1 MKNIFYLLLVLQ
13 INCAAEKEQDEFKYV
28 PFSKSV
34 IHLTVNHPL
43 PDTIKVHAD
52 AITIIPRGRS
62 ISNMLPIKDTGNY
75 HLLIDIDRPVKTNLY
90 IENDEYNILL
100 FPNDTT
106 HIELSSNQTVLNFN
120 YHGRGKS
127 INEYF
132 IQKKNILGY
141 TDILSKFQKTIKS
154 NSTYNSIKNSIDS
167 MTDMELSFLHKY
179 NSSNFLPEWFSTYE
193 TAEIVYSG
201 AGFKLTRPSSNERR
215 ERFKDT
221 LPDDFFNF
229 IVEIEIDNPDAIFS
243 SVYFLFLEWYF
254 KKDLPMDDIRKMPQ
268 LLGLKEYNSFIIE
281 KSNNQ
286 LSGISKE
293 VFHKRFFSAVASYY
307 SSKSEIDSL
316 ANALQLTDYNDLIL
330 VNKGDIIKDFKL
342 RNEFDSIVSF
352 CEFKDQILYINFW
365 ATWCGNCIKNI
376 PELNSLISKYEDD
389 LRIEFVNVCLDGE
402 KDRWVS
408 VIKKHNLLGINL
420 IAEGNLST
428 QLKRYFSIQ
437 GAPQYVLIGK
447 NNILIEKNT
456 MKAPGVNSK
465 IEKLLE
471 KISTTH

>member
-34 IHLTVNHPL
+34 IHLTANHPL

-179 NSSNFLPEWFSTYE
+179 NTY
-193 TAEIVYSG
+193 I
-201 AGFKLTRPSSNERR
+201 LTIHKVIIQNCY
-215 ERFKDT
+215 T
-221 LPDDFFNF
+221 
-229 IVEIEIDNPDAIFS
+229 I
-243 SVYFLFLEWYF
+243 
-254 KKDLPMDDIRKMPQ
+254 Q
-268 LLGLKEYNSFIIE
+268 NS
-281 KSNNQ
+281 
-286 LSGISKE
+286 
-293 VFHKRFFSAVASYY
+293 
-307 SSKSEIDSL
+307 
-316 ANALQLTDYNDLIL
+316 
-330 VNKGDIIKDFKL
+330 
-342 RNEFDSIVSF
+342 
-352 CEFKDQILYINFW
+352 
-365 ATWCGNCIKNI
+365 
-376 PELNSLISKYEDD
+376 
-389 LRIEFVNVCLDGE
+389 
-402 KDRWVS
+402 
-408 VIKKHNLLGINL
+408 
-420 IAEGNLST
+420 
-428 QLKRYFSIQ
+428 
-437 GAPQYVLIGK
+437 
-447 NNILIEKNT
+447 
-456 MKAPGVNSK
+456 
-465 IEKLLE
+465 
-471 KISTTH
+471 